1 MWYGKCV
8 YLVEFASGLI
18 RDMPRKLRDAFD
30 EIRLDNTP
38 LAIFEFIMS
47 CKIMLREFKVEL
59 KILKKEQDNDNG

>member
-8 YLVEFASGLI
+8 YLVEFTSGLI
-18 RDMPRKLRDAFD
+18 RDMPRKLGDAFD

-47 CKIMLREFKVEL
+47 CKIMLKEFKAEL
-59 KILKKEQDNDNG
+59 KILKKEQANDNG